1 MYYIMYNYLFDLFGF
16 VGLTHCCRK
25 RILAT
30 MKAKSRTQMTNLPIR
45 RFLVE
50 PGMFGSLK
58 DR

>member
-1 MYYIMYNYLFDLFGF
+1 MMYNYLIDLFCF
-16 VGLTHCCRK
+16 FGLTLCCRK